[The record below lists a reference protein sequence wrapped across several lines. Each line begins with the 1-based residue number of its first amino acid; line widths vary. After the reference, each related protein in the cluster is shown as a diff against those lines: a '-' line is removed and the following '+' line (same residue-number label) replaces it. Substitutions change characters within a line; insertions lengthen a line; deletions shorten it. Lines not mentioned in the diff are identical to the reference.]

1 MLHLCWL
8 FTGTMHRVTLDFGP
22 IQLNQTQSNQFDT
35 LFFLCI
41 KMLAFNQAVDGESS
55 QACDYVSFPAST

>member
-22 IQLNQTQSNQFDT
+22 TQLNQTQSNQFDT
-35 LFFLCI
+35 SLCI
-41 KMLAFNQAVDGESS
+41 KMLAFNLAVDGESS
-55 QACDYVSFPAST
+55 QAYDYVSFPASI